1 MEATAKKT
9 RIGMDLTTGSVMRGL
24 VLFAVPIVLANL
36 IQQLYSLV
44 DLIVIGQFMG
54 ATGTVGVS
62 TGGEIADMLT
72 PIATSFGTAGQIY
85 IAQLAGARQNKK
97 AKEAIGTFLSMMT
110 LMSVAFM
117 AATIALYSPVLH
129 VLNCPQEAFGQAV
142 AYMVITALGM
152 PFIFGYN
159 AVCGILRGMGESK
172 RPMLFIT
179 IAAIVNIFLDVLFV
193 AAFHWEAAGT
203 AIATVL
209 SQAASCVAAFVYMY
223 KRRDAFDFELK
234 LSYFRMHWEPA
245 KIILSLG
252 VPQAARSLLVRFSML
267 WVNANVNAYGLVES
281 ATNSVGNKLQKFLEV
296 YTMGLSQASA
306 AIVGQNLGARKN
318 DRARKVVWYTF
329 GISIVLTLVVV
340 LFVVVWPEEI
350 FGVFTRDPDVLAMGA
365 TYLQIMIVHFFLSAL
380 TSSFQSMVIG
390 CGYAS
395 MNFIVGVL
403 DGVVCK
409 IGLSILFA
417 DVMGM
422 GAYGYFWG
430 TALSRALP
438 GALVLWYFLSNRWE
452 KRKLL
457 VDTDD
462 ADAEGLP
469 E

>member
-1 MEATAKKT
+1 MEAAVKSK
-9 RIGMDLTTGSVMRGL
+9 RIGMDLTQGSVMRGL
-24 VLFAVPIVLANL
+24 VLFAIPIVLANL

-44 DLIVIGQFMG
+44 DLMVIGQFMG

-85 IAQLAGARQNKK
+85 IAQLAGARQDKK
-97 AKEAIGTFLSMMT
+97 SKEAIGTFISMME

-117 AATIALYSPVLH
+117 AATILFRVPILQ
-129 VLNCPQEAFGQAV
+129 VLNCPQEAFSEADN
-142 AYMVITALGM
+142 YMVITALGM

-159 AVCGILRGMGESK
+159 AICGILRGMGESK

-179 IAAIVNIFLDVLFV
+179 IAAIVNIFLDILLV
-193 AAFHWEAAGT
+193 APPFNMQAAGT
-203 AIATVL
+203 AIATVI
-209 SQAASCVAAFVYMY
+209 SQAASCIAAFVYMY
-223 KRRDAFDFELK
+223 KRRSHFDFEMK

-267 WVNANVNAYGLVES
+267 WVNASVNAYGLTES

-296 YTMGLSQASA
+296 YSMGLSQAA
-306 AIVGQNLGARKN
+306 AAMIGQNLGARKN

-329 GISIVLTLVVV
+329 ALSLAITGVIVILV
-340 LFVVVWPEEI
+340 LICPKAI
-350 FGVFTRDPDVLAMGA
+350 FGIFTKDDAVLAMGVD
-365 TYLQIMIVHFFLSAL
+365 YLHIMIVHFFFSAL
-380 TSSFQSMVIG
+380 TGSFQSMMIG

-395 MNFIVGVL
+395 MNFVVGIL

-409 IGLSILFA
+409 IGLSVLFA
-417 DVMGM
+417 NVLHM

-438 GALVLWYFLSNRWE
+438 GALVLWYFLSNKWAE
-452 KRKLL
+452 RKLL
-457 VDTDD
+457 TDD
-462 ADAEGLP
+462 
-469 E
+469 